1 MMPKSK
7 AWISGTWTSRG
18 FHVIC
23 ISPDCAVAG
32 QSKITWQAMKIV
44 GRGLGVQSNLIHL
57 DPASHF
63 WGGCFCTYMTLCGLV
78 LVDVLKKFGQVVA
91 MRKTFAFLAVGP
103 TAGTQADEWYSHKQ
117 PEWKIQPTRRLV
129 VFCGGQGNKPG
140 RLDNGSWEMSN
151 WETSDWLI
159 DWLCNSIFMYILY
172 IIIILNKCELD
183 THIYYIYMYIVYIY
197 MHILRSCIMSY
208 ERSCELDICE
218 LVKLTWQLH
227 HRHHHHRVKK

>member
-1 MMPKSK
+1 MPFMMPKSK

-63 WGGCFCTYMTLCGLV
+63 WGGCFFTYMTLCGLV

-91 MRKTFAFLAVGP
+91 MRKTFAFLAVG
-103 TAGTQADEWYSHKQ
+103 
-117 PEWKIQPTRRLV
+117 RRLALKPMNDTRINSLSGKFSRHEDLLFFV
-129 VFCGGQGNKPG
+129 GGQGNKPG
-140 RLDNGSWEMSN
+140 RLDNGS
-151 WETSDWLI
+151 
-159 DWLCNSIFMYILY
+159 
-172 IIIILNKCELD
+172 
-183 THIYYIYMYIVYIY
+183 
-197 MHILRSCIMSY
+197 
-208 ERSCELDICE
+208 
-218 LVKLTWQLH
+218 
-227 HRHHHHRVKK
+227 